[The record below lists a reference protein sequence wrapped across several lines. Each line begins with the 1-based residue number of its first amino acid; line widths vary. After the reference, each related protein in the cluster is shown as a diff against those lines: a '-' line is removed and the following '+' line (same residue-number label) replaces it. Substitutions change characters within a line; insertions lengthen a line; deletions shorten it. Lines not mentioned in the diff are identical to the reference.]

1 MNLGHRLRSKEK
13 EGEEEGGDAWQ
24 CTGEEAQDRG
34 GLGACPQAGGGGEGQ
49 VHGLGVGRA
58 QKIPVSRTKLTEEGQ
73 GKMEDARRSS
83 WGKDLSRTVLS
94 SP

>member
-1 MNLGHRLRSKEK
+1 M
-13 EGEEEGGDAWQ
+13 
-24 CTGEEAQDRG
+24 
-34 GLGACPQAGGGGEGQ
+34 
-49 VHGLGVGRA
+49 GVGRA

-94 SP
+94 LP